1 MPGLAALLALSA
13 AAAVQQYV
21 TPTRIPAA
29 PAAHASTEGVPGE
42 DLAPPEAETLEAR
55 ADRQARLTVPVH
67 IEGHGPF
74 RFMIDT
80 GAQRTV
86 LSTSLAQEIGL
97 KGGPT
102 MRVVGIVQEA
112 RVPSARIETLDLGN
126 LSLARMQVPLLDR
139 ANMGADGIIGT
150 DTLQDQHVLLDF
162 VRQQIRLGDAGTLSP
177 ANGYEIV
184 VRARRKSGQLI
195 MTDARIDGINVAVVI
210 DTGAETSIGNRA
222 LQAAMDRRGQDFTPV
237 LVESVTGHSVL
248 AEVGSARELTVHD
261 VVITNPAIAFTDTP
275 AFDELGLGAK
285 PALFLGMREM
295 RVFRRVAIDF
305 AKRRVLFD
313 LPTSL

>member
-1 MPGLAALLALSA
+1 MPALAALLIVSA
-13 AAAVQQYV
+13 AASVQQYV
-21 TPTRIPAA
+21 TPTRIPPTATVQSA
-29 PAAHASTEGVPGE
+29 DADDDADPRDGE
-42 DLAPPEAETLEAR
+42 TIGAQT
-55 ADRQARLTVPVH
+55 DRESRLTVPVH

-86 LSTSLAQEIGL
+86 LSTALAQQIGL
-97 KGGPT
+97 KGGPM

-112 RVPSARIETLDLGN
+112 RVPSARIESLDLGS
-126 LSLARMQVPLLDR
+126 LSVARMQVPLLDR
-139 ANMGADGIIGT
+139 TNMGADGIIGT

-162 VRQQIRLGDAGTLSP
+162 ARRQIRLGDADASFGS
-177 ANGYEIV
+177 NGYEIV
-184 VRARRKSGQLI
+184 VRARRRSGQLI
-195 MTDARIDGINVAVVI
+195 MTNARIDGINVAVVI

-222 LQAAMDRRGQDFTPV
+222 LQAAMGRRGQHFTPV

-248 AEVGSARELTVHD
+248 AEVGSARELTVRD
-261 VVITNPAIAFTDTP
+261 AIISNPAIAFTDTP
-275 AFDELGLGAK
+275 AFAELGLADK

-305 AKRRVLFD
+305 ARKRVLFD
-313 LPTSL
+313 LPG